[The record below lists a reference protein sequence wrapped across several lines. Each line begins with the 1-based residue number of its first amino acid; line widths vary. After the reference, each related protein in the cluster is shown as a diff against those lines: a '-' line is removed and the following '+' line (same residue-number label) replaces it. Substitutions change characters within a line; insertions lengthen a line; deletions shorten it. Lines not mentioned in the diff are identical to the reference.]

1 MSSGRKEAEL
11 FYKRRLDNWKSRS
24 SRILYKAQSL
34 NRTQDR
40 RLVNE
45 LDVLEKNRDLSIRH
59 AFEDIWKVSNKDCPV
74 QRLPKPS
81 DLPSYLA
88 GAKQAPTTLPTPQ
101 ELACLLPKKIIRK
114 KDSAKQRYKVIP
126 KKRLSLMTTSDIQVF
141 HYRQMLEKQ
150 VETKTVV
157 AGFFISALEND
168 DEDAD
173 KSTPGI
179 MVEGSNADTSENATD
194 EPQQTVIKPKRKL
207 GMSMNSKWALVRNE
221 LKEIREQNEDADES
235 KEAPGNTDK
244 SASGQSVTAG
254 RGLSTA
260 KLNEKPPRKNSA
272 TNRHAENT
280 TEPVSTSLSPGNH
293 LKVPPRHIRP
303 QSSPLITNPG
313 ERTIVKKQRPSTS
326 TGISDQMLKNGGNK
340 ILKTNYLDMYR
351 KQMLE
356 HKQRMSTEGNL
367 SEGMRR
373 RRSSISTTPIS
384 SAERQKLIGQN
395 NAATGLGTPSKN
407 TLNATMSSTM
417 SGRRSPGARAN
428 SPSWSTPHGRDS
440 NNNTLN
446 ATMSSTGSWSGRSS
460 PINGT
465 PVRKITPPIGDPS
478 SRGIRQ
484 PGPVKKEK
492 RQSTLMKET
501 AASSKH
507 KTLRLLKRTE
517 SGALVT
523 TKVFEKVQEMRNKR
537 MSRTEQPDVTV
548 TDLDG
553 NIAPEIDIIDVDD
566 GDEDLFETMRNC
578 RYIRWGDDQEAVDKL
593 NEEEPLT
600 NQLSAMRLDMSPP
613 AKPCM
618 KYVKAD
624 TH

>member
-244 SASGQSVTAG
+244 SAGQSVTAG